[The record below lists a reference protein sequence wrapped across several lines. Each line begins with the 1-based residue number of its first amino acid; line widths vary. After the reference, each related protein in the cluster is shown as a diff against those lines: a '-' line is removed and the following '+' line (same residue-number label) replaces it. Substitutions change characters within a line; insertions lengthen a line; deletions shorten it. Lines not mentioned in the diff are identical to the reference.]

1 MATVKFYLKNP
12 KKSGKLR
19 ADEVSIVARF
29 TLTEK
34 QRFQLATGERIQP
47 IHWNTATQEVKKSF
61 KYHIDLNLALSEF
74 KNDLLNL
81 YRKHTG
87 TFQDF
92 KRVASIWS
100 NGDKSEKKSLWGAL
114 SKFISQVETE
124 KDRKTAGKFRTMQ
137 SALMAFNHNLTF
149 EDINNDFYDDFKVY
163 LYGLPNPNYTG
174 ARLVNKGD
182 YYVIEKVKEGV
193 VPHPAVPLMD
203 ETVFRYII
211 NLCTFLKWAEKRG
224 YPVDPCF
231 RGWEIIR
238 REYDDVI
245 TLTDEELTSLL
256 STHFKPHVQIAID
269 YLLVESS
276 CGQRISDIK
285 RFSLSDV
292 TDMTWTFNRYKG
304 RRLSPKKVSIK
315 FTGFMSMAYLILQK
329 YDFKMPEVSEQKI
342 NKAIKQ
348 GCKDAKIDSYTYI
361 ERWSGNKLIRID
373 GPKYEFISTHIG
385 RKTFIT
391 LALQNGVPPKVI
403 MDLVGISD
411 YETLK
416 HYEGKTSVK
425 IASDYMDKLGQSI
438 PMSIVKTG

>member
-124 KDRKTAGKFRTMQ
+124 KDRKTANKFRTMQ

-149 EDINNDFYDDFKVY
+149 EDINNNFYDDFKLY
-163 LYGLPNPNYTG
+163 LYSLPNPNYVG
-174 ARLVNKGD
+174 SRLVNKGD
-182 YYVIEKVKEGV
+182 YYAIEEGEGEV
-193 VPHPAVPLMD
+193 VPLLD
-203 ETVFRYII
+203 DTVFRYFI
-211 NLCTFLKWAEKRG
+211 NVTTFLKWATKRG
-224 YPVDPCF
+224 YPVDQSF
-231 RGWEIIR
+231 LEWEIIR
-238 REYDDVI
+238 RQYDDVI
-245 TLTDEELTSLL
+245 FLETTEVQKLL
-256 STHFKPHVQIAID
+256 AFNFDKDHVRTAID
-269 YLLVESS
+269 YLLVECF

-285 RFSLSDV
+285 RFDLKDYE
-292 TDMTWTFNRYKG
+292 DYTWSFLRYKG
-304 RRLSPKKVSIK
+304 RRKHPKRVSIR
-315 FTGFMSMAYLILQK
+315 FTGFMKPALLLLAQHNFQLPPM
-329 YDFKMPEVSEQKI
+329 SEKHI
-342 NKAIKQ
+342 NESIKE
-348 GCKDAKIDSYTYI
+348 GCKDAGITSHTII
-361 ERWSGNKLIRID
+361 ERWSGNKLIRIQ
-373 GPKYEFISTHIG
+373 GPKHEFISTHTG

-391 LALQNGVPPKVI
+391 LALQGGVPESVV
-403 MDLVGISD
+403 MDLTGITD
-411 YETLK
+411 TKTLK
-416 HYEGKTSVK
+416 HYKGRTSDQV
-425 IASDYMDKLGQSI
+425 ASDYMDKLGQSI